1 MTIITKKQCPFC
13 GQTIDRYH
21 GRNPIV
27 GPPTV
32 ECPSCGKTVVTGY
45 RLWELLSNEEKIS
58 CSLREI
64 FFFPFDIIFSI
75 GYKMILLLISYVI
88 LNGIFDFEISELY
101 NFFDVSEN
109 DFLLGTFTLLALHG
123 VYQKFRGYILLYRLK
138 P

>member
-1 MTIITKKQCPFC
+1 
-13 GQTIDRYH
+13 
-21 GRNPIV
+21 
-27 GPPTV
+27 
-32 ECPSCGKTVVTGY
+32 
-45 RLWELLSNEEKIS
+45 
-58 CSLREI
+58 
-64 FFFPFDIIFSI
+64 
-75 GYKMILLLISYVI
+75 MILLLIAYVI